1 LLWNDRWPRS
11 PGGSCAAQSPRER
24 KNHVV
29 RLEFDDGTPATGG
42 TLSDLSATGARV
54 LITNSDRV
62 PVKLTLLFPDGTRRR
77 CRLIW
82 RSEASIGIEFV
93 TA

>member
-1 LLWNDRWPRS
+1 MASQRFSR
-11 PGGSCAAQSPRER
+11 AAVAQRKSPRER

-29 RLEFDDGTPATGG
+29 RLEFDDGLPALSGM
-42 TLSDLSATGARV
+42 LSDLSATGARV

-62 PVKLTLLFPDGTRRR
+62 PVKFTLLFPDGTRRR

-82 RSEASIGIEFV
+82 RSEASIGIEF
-93 TA
+93 ASA

>member
-1 LLWNDRWPRS
+1 MASRFSRV
-11 PGGSCAAQSPRER
+11 AAARRKSPRER

-29 RLEFDDGTPATGG
+29 RLEFDHGLPAIGG
-42 TLSDLSATGARV
+42 MLSDLSTTGAHV

-62 PVKLTLLFPDGTRRR
+62 PIKYSLLFFDGTRRR

-82 RSEASIGIEFV
+82 RSEAGIGIEF
-93 TA
+93 ASA